1 MLIEKEFR
9 LSPEEVSE
17 KEIWFAMGYK
27 DVEPEERVRDLALSF
42 REQLVPK
49 AVLRYMY
56 RVVEAE
62 KVSPTQVLMDGKLFT
77 PQGIICS
84 YLKGMTHALVFVGTA
99 GKEFD
104 AAVKELNKEGDILAD
119 FIADSIGSVLAEMS
133 VARIEAD
140 YKAVGGI
147 SKSYS
152 PGYCDWNIREQSI
165 LFSLFP
171 PKPCG
176 IYLTDSSLM
185 QPEKSVS
192 GFFALGE
199 TLVRQPYHCEICKN
213 TRCYKRRN
221 A

>member
-1 MLIEKEFR
+1 
-9 LSPEEVSE
+9 
-17 KEIWFAMGYK
+17 
-27 DVEPEERVRDLALSF
+27 
-42 REQLVPK
+42 
-49 AVLRYMY
+49 
-56 RVVEAE
+56 
-62 KVSPTQVLMDGKLFT
+62 
-77 PQGIICS
+77 
-84 YLKGMTHALVFVGTA
+84 MTHALVFVGTA
-99 GKEFD
+99 GREFD

-140 YKAVGGI
+140 YKAGGGI

-176 IYLTDSSLM
+176 IYLTDSFLM